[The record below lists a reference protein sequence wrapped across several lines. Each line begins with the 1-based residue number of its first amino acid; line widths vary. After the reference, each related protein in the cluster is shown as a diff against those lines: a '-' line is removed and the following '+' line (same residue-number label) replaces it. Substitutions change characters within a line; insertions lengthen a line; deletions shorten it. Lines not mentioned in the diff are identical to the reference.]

1 MTQPTPPTVSETP
14 APTLSLA
21 LLLRMTRPGF
31 LLVTLVGCVLGMA
44 TAAACGC
51 GFDEVKGGLTVLLAL
66 MAHAGANVLNDA
78 CDADSGADAANTQA
92 LSPWTGGARLIQQG
106 RVTLAQT
113 RQWAWTLLAL
123 SAMGGLWLAVQSSGA
138 LLAMGAA
145 GLVLAWAYSAPPLR
159 LMHRGLGE
167 VVVALAW
174 WGVVVGADL
183 VQRERFFLIPAVA
196 AVSFALLVANIL
208 LVAGLP
214 DARSDAA
221 VGKRT
226 LAVRLGPHG
235 VAVMST
241 SVVLL
246 AYVWLGVTVWAQIP
260 PAAAIWGLW
269 SLPLSAAGVWL
280 LWRHRLAPQR
290 LAWVMALNV
299 AAAVV
304 HGLAMA
310 AGVLQVTLV

>member
-1 MTQPTPPTVSETP
+1 M
-14 APTLSLA
+14 LW
-21 LLLRMTRPGF
+21 RMTRPGF
-31 LLVTLVGCVLGMA
+31 LLMTLVACVLGMA

-51 GFDEVKGGLTVLLAL
+51 GFDEVKAATTVVLAL

-78 CDADSGADAANTQA
+78 CDATNGADAANTEP
-92 LSPWTGGARLIQQG
+92 LSPFSGGARLIQQG
-106 RVTLAQT
+106 RVTVAQT

-123 SAMGGLWLAVQSSGA
+123 SAIGGLWLAVQSSGA
-138 LLAMGAA
+138 LLALGAA
-145 GLVLAWAYSAPPLR
+145 GLLLGWAYSAPPLR
-159 LMHRGLGE
+159 LMSRGWGE

-214 DARSDAA
+214 DARADAS

-226 LAVRLGPHG
+226 LAVRLGPQG
-235 VAVMST
+235 VVLVSGAL
-241 SVVLL
+241 VLL
-246 AYVWLGVTVWAQIP
+246 AHGWLAATVWALIP

-269 SLPLSAAGVWL
+269 SLPLSLAGWVW
-280 LWRHRLAPQR
+280 LWRHRHAPVR
-290 LAWVMALNV
+290 LGWAIGLGL

-310 AGVLQVTLV
+310 VGVLQVTLV

>member
-1 MTQPTPPTVSETP
+1 MTQPTHPTVSETP

-92 LSPWTGGARLIQQG
+92 LSPWAGGARLIQQG

-183 VQRERFFLIPAVA
+183 VQRERFFLIPAVT

-226 LAVRLGPHG
+226 LAVRLGSHG

-246 AYVWLGVTVWAQIP
+246 AYVWLAVTVWAQIP

>member
-1 MTQPTPPTVSETP
+1 M
-14 APTLSLA
+14 LSLA

-78 CDADSGADAANTQA
+78 CDADSGADAANTRA

-183 VQRERFFLIPAVA
+183 VQRERFFLIPAVT

>member
-1 MTQPTPPTVSETP
+1 M
-14 APTLSLA
+14 LSLA

-138 LLAMGAA
+138 LLAMGVA

-167 VVVALAW
+167 VVVAQAW

>member
-1 MTQPTPPTVSETP
+1 MTQSTPPTVSETP
-14 APTLSLA
+14 APMLSLA

-78 CDADSGADAANTQA
+78 CDADSGADAANTRA

-106 RVTLAQT
+106 WVTLAQT

-183 VQRERFFLIPAVA
+183 VQRERFFLIPAVT

>member
-1 MTQPTPPTVSETP
+1 MHAPHDPPALSL
-14 APTLSLA
+14 PTLW
-21 LLLRMTRPGF
+21 RMTRPGF
-31 LLVTLVGCVLGMA
+31 LLVTVVACVLGMA

-51 GFDEVKGGLTVLLAL
+51 GFDALKAAVTVVLAL

-78 CDADSGADAANTQA
+78 CDAANGADAANTA
-92 LSPWTGGARLIQQG
+92 PLRPFSGGSRLIQQG

-138 LLAMGAA
+138 LLALGAA
-145 GLVLAWAYSAPPLR
+145 GLLLGWAYSAPPLR
-159 LMHRGLGE
+159 LMSRGWGE

-214 DARSDAA
+214 DACADAS

-226 LAVRLGPHG
+226 LAVRLGPQG
-235 VAVMST
+235 VVLVSGAL
-241 SVVLL
+241 VLL
-246 AYVWLGVTVWAQIP
+246 AHGWLAATVWALIP
-260 PAAAIWGLW
+260 PASAIWGLW
-269 SLPLSAAGVWL
+269 SLPLSLAGWWWL
-280 LWRHRLAPQR
+280 LRHRHAPAR
-290 LAWVMALNV
+290 LGWAIGLGL

-310 AGVLQVTLV
+310 VGVLQVTLV

>member
-1 MTQPTPPTVSETP
+1 MTQPTPTTVSETP

-214 DARSDAA
+214 DACSDAA